1 MHSTNAFLPLLR
13 AGRAKKIV
21 AITSC
26 VGDPDFI
33 LGTGL
38 AWHTQY
44 SISKAALNMAI
55 AEFAVA
61 LRSEGFT
68 CLALAPGIVDVFSDA
83 PKRECSFPFGRCQR
97 R

>member
-55 AEFAVA
+55 AEFATA
-61 LRSEGFT
+61 LKAEGDFT
-68 CLALAPGIVDVFSDA
+68 VLAVCPGIAQTWSDK
-83 PKRECSFPFGRCQR
+83 KRERCR
-97 R
+97 CVSR